1 MKTRNQMVR
10 LSSHGALKLDV
21 WKGQLAPAVWFGNYF
36 WKLEKQIN
44 AHTRQSSHQ
53 TIFFFFLLWR
63 FQSTG
68 SSSDLPW
75 LSRVVSIAG
84 VFTSNNASKA
94 EVYTILFA
102 KTSKEEGALTCIMLT
117 VGLVCFAERIG
128 DKLGTFAVVNLVA
141 NLSYAKAFCICA
153 RANSRH

>member
-1 MKTRNQMVR
+1 M
-10 LSSHGALKLDV
+10 
-21 WKGQLAPAVWFGNYF
+21 
-36 WKLEKQIN
+36 
-44 AHTRQSSHQ
+44 
-53 TIFFFFLLWR
+53 
-63 FQSTG
+63 
-68 SSSDLPW
+68 
-75 LSRVVSIAG
+75 
-84 VFTSNNASKA
+84 FTSNNASKA

-141 NLSYAKAFCICA
+141 NLSYAEAFCICA